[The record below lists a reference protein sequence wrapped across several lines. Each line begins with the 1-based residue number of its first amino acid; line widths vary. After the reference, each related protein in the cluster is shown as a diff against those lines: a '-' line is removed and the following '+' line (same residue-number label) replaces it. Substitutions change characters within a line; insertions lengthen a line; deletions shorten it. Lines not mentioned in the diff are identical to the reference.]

1 MIKPTIRHQKS
12 NLVGDSTQAKKWFGR
27 GASNRACN
35 IGRAKAP
42 VFPEPVW
49 ASPITSFPKKIQP
62 RKKK

>member
-1 MIKPTIRHQKS
+1 
-12 NLVGDSTQAKKWFGR
+12 VGDSTQAKKWFGR